1 MDPSKSAR
9 NRPNFHIFSRY
20 LLIILV
26 AVASAIGITV
36 LVKSHSRAQS
46 KRSAHSADHLL
57 YRQLFHHVLALK
69 KKVSEAEKKG
79 DDTTQFRTHFQR
91 NAKLT
96 DAETALLEQTA
107 LEYEQ
112 TEKNLDA
119 QAKTIIA
126 AYRAQFVNGQVPNG
140 QTPPPPPSQLRVL
153 SQERDALTLRGRD
166 RLRAAFGSDFDR
178 FDSFVKTRIQANNH
192 GPSHE

>member
-1 MDPSKSAR
+1 MDPSKSTR

-46 KRSAHSADHLL
+46 KRSAHMADHLL

-69 KKVSEAEKKG
+69 KKVNEAEKKG
-79 DDTTQFRTHFQR
+79 DDATQFRTHFQR
-91 NAKLT
+91 HAKLT
-96 DAETALLEQTA
+96 DSETAVLEQTA

-112 TEKNLDA
+112 TERSLDA
-119 QAKTIIA
+119 QAKPIIA

-140 QTPPPPPSQLRVL
+140 QTPPPSQLRIL
-153 SQERDALTLRGRD
+153 SQQRDALTLRGRD